1 MKKINYFIFAAAA
14 MTIAGCANDEFTGNG
29 AQPTGNT
36 PIAFNLETGAQTR
49 STESGENAATKLGKE
64 FIVWGEKN
72 ETGGTAAAD
81 KDKVF
86 ENYRVKWTQNT
97 AGTTLSNTKDWEYVG
112 IKPYKSDYVFPSIY
126 QDDNTVQTIK
136 YWDMGA
142 TSYTF
147 TAVSAAESDITN
159 GKVKITKITNGT
171 NATDKGYT
179 IELGADATPGSIYV
193 SDRKVITAPTGT
205 ITPGAEDSY
214 GGFAKLVFRNFQTK
228 IRFAMYETIPGY
240 KVKVNSVTYNNTAS
254 TTNFGVDGDFVK
266 AGSGTKYKVTYDNNN
281 KAVVALDGSTTPSKD
296 TYLQAGTNLIGTE
309 LGTTS
314 TSSTYDQSDKSY
326 TAIQP
331 NPSNTTNMKF
341 TISYT
346 LISEDTQEEIKVEDK
361 TAEVP
366 AAYCQWKN
374 NYAYTYIF
382 KITDSSAELY
392 PITFDAVVET
402 DEIGNQETITTVTE
416 PSITT
421 FAVTST
427 GAVVTGKNEYGA
439 GDVIYASVVKD
450 HTAAT
455 DLSTNTK
462 LYTVETSDKTN
473 FPITEASVAH
483 CIAKKTLTPSVTDA
497 HITVAEVTL
506 STTDNFVTEVPA
518 EDGSGNTRNLS
529 ALKWTAQSNKVYAV
543 EYKYTDTTGGSS
555 TEKKIYKIV
564 RIQ

>member
-36 PIAFNLETGAQTR
+36 PIAFNMQTGAQTR
-49 STESGENAATKLGKE
+49 TTESGENAATKLGKE

-72 ETGGTAAAD
+72 ETSGTEAAA

-86 ENYRVKWTQNT
+86 ENYRVQWTQNT

-112 IKPYKSDYVFPSIY
+112 IKPYKSDYVSPSIY
-126 QDDNTVQTIK
+126 QDANTVQTIK

-147 TAVSAAESDITN
+147 TAVSANSDDISN
-159 GKVKITKITNGT
+159 GKVKITKITSGT

-179 IELGADATPGSIYV
+179 IELKDGATPGSIYV

-205 ITPGAEDSY
+205 ITPGAEDTY

-240 KVKVNSVTYNNTAS
+240 KVKVNSVGYNS
-254 TTNFGVDGDFVK
+254 TTSTSNFGVDGDFVT
-266 AGSGTKYKVTYDNNN
+266 AGAGTKYKVTYDANN
-281 KAVVALDGSTTPSKD
+281 KAVVALDGTSGTPSKA
-296 TYLQAGTNLIGTE
+296 TWLQAGGNILTADA
-309 LGTTS
+309 LGTAS
-314 TSSTYDQSDKSY
+314 TSPTYDQSDKSY

-331 NPSNTTNMKF
+331 NPSNATNMKF

-346 LISEDTQEEIKVEDK
+346 LISEDTQEEIKVENK

-439 GDVIYASVVKD
+439 NDVIYASVVKGNA
-450 HTAAT
+450 TAT

-483 CIAKKTLTPSVTDA
+483 SIKLKAASGTDA
-497 HITVAEVTL
+497 HISVNEVTL
-506 STTDNFVTEVPA
+506 SADNFVTEVPA
-518 EDGSGNTRNLS
+518 EDGNGNTRSLK
-529 ALKWTAQSNKVYAV
+529 ALKWTAESNKVYAV

-564 RIQ
+564 RIQD

>member
-112 IKPYKSDYVFPSIY
+112 IKPYKSDYVSPSIY

-179 IELGADATPGSIYV
+179 IDLGADATPGSIYV

-205 ITPGAEDSY
+205 ITPGAEDTY

-240 KVKVNSVTYNNTAS
+240 KVKVNSVGYNS
-254 TTNFGVDGDFVK
+254 TTSTSNFGVDGDFVT
-266 AGSGTKYKVTYDNNN
+266 AGTGTKYKVTYDDNN
-281 KAVVALDGSTTPSKD
+281 KAVVALDGTTTPSKD
-296 TYLQAGTNLIGTE
+296 TYLQAGTNLINTE
-309 LGTTS
+309 LGTAS
-314 TSSTYDQSDKSY
+314 TSPTYDQSDKSY

-346 LISEDTQEEIKVEDK
+346 LISEDTQEEIKVENK

-462 LYTVETSDKTN
+462 LYTVSTTDDN

-483 CIAKKTLTPSVTDA
+483 SIKLKAAGGTDA
-497 HITVAEVTL
+497 HITATEVTL

-518 EDGSGNTRNLS
+518 EDGSGNARSLS
-529 ALKWTAQSNKVYAV
+529 ALKWTAEASKVYAV

-564 RIQ
+564 RIQN

>member
-49 STESGENAATKLGKE
+49 ATSSGGDAAEKLGKE

-112 IKPYKSDYVFPSIY
+112 IKPYKSDYVSPSIY

-205 ITPGAEDSY
+205 ITPGAEDQY

-281 KAVVALDGSTTPSKD
+281 KAVVALDGTTTPSKE

-314 TSSTYDQSDKSY
+314 TSPTFDQSGDGY

-341 TISYT
+341 TITYT
-346 LISEDTQEEIKVEDK
+346 LISEDTQEEIKVENK

-439 GDVIYASVVKD
+439 GDVIYASVVKN

-483 CIAKKTLTPSVTDA
+483 CIKLKAASGTDA
-497 HITVAEVTL
+497 HITVSEVTL
-506 STTDNFVTEVPA
+506 NTTDNFVTEVPT
-518 EDGSGNTRNLS
+518 EEGNGSTRTLS

-564 RIQ
+564 RIQN

>member
-49 STESGENAATKLGKE
+49 TSSTGGEAATKLGKE

-72 ETGGTAAAD
+72 ESGGSEANV

-86 ENYRVKWTQNT
+86 ENYRVKWTQNSG
-97 AGTTLSNTKDWEYVG
+97 GTTLSNTKDWEYVG
-112 IKPYKSDYVFPSIY
+112 IKPYKSTEVSPSIY

-159 GKVKITKITNGT
+159 GKVKITKITNG
-171 NATDKGYT
+171 ASEKDKGYT
-179 IELGADATPGSIYV
+179 IELGTDATPGSIYV
-193 SDRKVITAPTGT
+193 SDRKVISAPTGT
-205 ITPGAEDSY
+205 ITPGTEDQY

-240 KVKVNSVTYNNTAS
+240 KVKVNSVTYNSTAS

-281 KAVVALDGSTTPSKD
+281 KAVVALDGTTTPSKE

-314 TSSTYDQSDKSY
+314 TSPTFDQSGDGY

-341 TISYT
+341 TITYT
-346 LISEDTQEEIKVEDK
+346 LISEDTQEEIKVENK

-439 GDVIYASVVKD
+439 GDVIYASVVKN

-462 LYTVETSDKTN
+462 LYTVETSDKKN

-483 CIAKKTLTPSVTDA
+483 SIKLKAASGTDA
-497 HITVAEVTL
+497 HISVNEVTL
-506 STTDNFVTEVPA
+506 SADNFVTEVPA
-518 EDGSGNTRNLS
+518 EDGNGNTRALS

>member
-112 IKPYKSDYVFPSIY
+112 IKPYKSDYVSPSIY

-159 GKVKITKITNGT
+159 SKVKITKITNGT

-179 IELGADATPGSIYV
+179 IELKDGATPGSIYV

-205 ITPGAEDSY
+205 ITPGAEDQY

-281 KAVVALDGSTTPSKD
+281 KAVVALDGTTTPSKE

-314 TSSTYDQSDKSY
+314 TSPTFDQSGDGY

-341 TISYT
+341 TITYT
-346 LISEDTQEEIKVEDK
+346 LISEDTQEEIKVENK

-439 GDVIYASVVKD
+439 GDVIYASVVKN

-483 CIAKKTLTPSVTDA
+483 SIKLKDAGGTDA
-497 HITVAEVTL
+497 HISVSDVTL
-506 STTDNFVTEVPA
+506 STTENFVTEVPA
-518 EDGSGNTRNLS
+518 EDGSTRTLS

-564 RIQ
+564 RIQN